1 MKKALFIIM
10 SLCVAAMWSC
20 TVEIDRTD
28 DGSDNG
34 QTDSTQTDPGQSVDI
49 DSFCEIMNTNIAS
62 LQTTLEAFE

>member
-28 DGSDNG
+28 DGSGNG
-34 QTDSTQTDPGQSVDI
+34 QTDPGQPVDL
-49 DSFCEIMNTNIAS
+49 DSFCEIMNANIAS
-62 LQTTLEAFE
+62 LQAIVEAF